1 MGVVLAIDPGQRL
14 RTVVERLTNDLRGH
28 DIVVATSGDEA
39 LDLLDL
45 QVPDL
50 ILFPLFLSPGDESRL
65 QSQLD
70 GLASTA
76 ALGGLTLPLRAFFDA
91 ESRAA
96 RPAAVPPRW
105 FYWFKP
111 ETGAS
116 YDVTE
121 AVAFADA
128 VRSDLKRPR
137 PAASGVVEAAAELRS
152 SMPSG
157 AAPFVTPAAPLSVPL
172 LVHAAPGPEVVPAHE
187 PPLVPAYLE
196 PAASSPPAAATPFPY
211 TAPPATFTTGA
222 SEMDMSAPLES
233 TTPSDVRP
241 GPSRVSLVLGGIF
254 AAVRVVLGAT
264 FRALVRLASMIGPAS
279 AEVWRFALRMPRA
292 AWVAAPVVIILLTLG
307 VTGQVRSWLG
317 APLRLATAARARLFP
332 DKPKTGTA
340 EIQSV
345 PDGAEVWMNGRQIG
359 VTPMR
364 AEFAVGSHEVELRH
378 RGTTRSLILDVLP
391 GATVVQRIE
400 WAAPRGAVGRL
411 RIESEPA
418 GAIVAIDGKARGVTP
433 LTADDLTAG
442 RHTVDLTHQGNTV
455 HETVDIKASKTT
467 TLRTS
472 VYQGWLALFSPI
484 DLKAA
489 FDGRPLVL
497 DDQNRALLPAGQHD
511 LTLQN
516 KKLGF
521 LETRSIAI
529 KPGETTAVSV
539 QLPKTML
546 TVTASGPGEVWI
558 DGTRVGDVPIVD
570 LPIEIGTHDVL
581 VRSPEFGERR
591 LTVAA
596 TMEPVRVA
604 VDLAASAP

>member
-1 MGVVLAIDPGQRL
+1 MGVVLAIDPGLRL
-14 RTVVERLTNDLRGH
+14 GKTVERLTSDLRGH
-28 DIVVATSGDEA
+28 DVVIAASGDEA

-65 QSQLD
+65 QSRLD
-70 GLASTA
+70 GLPSPAE
-76 ALGGLTLPLRAFFDA
+76 LGGLTLPLRAFFDA
-91 ESRAA
+91 ESQGA

-105 FYWFKP
+105 YYWFKP
-111 ETGAS
+111 ESGAS
-116 YDVTE
+116 YDVSD

-128 VRSDLKRPR
+128 VRSDLQRPR
-137 PAASGVVEAAAELRS
+137 PAASGVAEAAAELRLS
-152 SMPSG
+152 LPSA
-157 AAPFVTPAAPLSVPL
+157 AAPFATPTSPPSLRPPPAPEMLPVDEPAVPT
-172 LVHAAPGPEVVPAHE
+172 
-187 PPLVPAYLE
+187 YLE
-196 PAASSPPAAATPFPY
+196 PAVPSFPPAPSPMHYASPS
-211 TAPPATFTTGA
+211 TTGTVGA
-222 SEMDMSAPLES
+222 STLDASASFELPTSPE
-233 TTPSDVRP
+233 PEP
-241 GPSRVSLVLGGIF
+241 GPSRVSQVLGAIVT
-254 AAVRVVLGAT
+254 AVRVVLGAT
-264 FRALVRLASMIGPAS
+264 FRALVRLASMLGPAS
-279 AEVWRFALRMPRA
+279 AAAWRLALGMPRA
-292 AWVAAPVVIILLTLG
+292 VWVAAPVVIILLTLG
-307 VTGQVRSWLG
+307 VTGQVRSWIG
-317 APLRLATAARARLFP
+317 VPLRLATTTRARLFP

-391 GATVVQRIE
+391 NATVVQRIE

-418 GAIVAIDGKARGVTP
+418 GAIVAIDGRPRGVTP

-442 RHTVDLTHQGNTV
+442 RHAVDLTHQGNTV
-455 HETVDIKASKTT
+455 HETVDIKPSKTT

-497 DDQNRALLPAGQHD
+497 DDQNRALLPAGPHE

-539 QLPKTML
+539 ELPKTML
-546 TVTASGPGEVWI
+546 TVTASGPGDVWI
-558 DGTRVGDVPIVD
+558 DGTRVGDAPIVD

-591 LTVAA
+591 LTVIA
-596 TMEPVRVA
+596 TVAPVRVA